1 MKVIIIGNGI
11 AGVSTAETIRAADK
25 NCDVTIISDEKYP
38 IYSRPRL
45 IEFLSS
51 KATIEQ
57 ITIHARSWYAKNNL
71 RLLLSSRVTDLDVES
86 KKVGDNSGKIF
97 AYDKLVIAAGASCQ
111 VPQVPGINAEN
122 VLTLR
127 TIEDAEKI
135 RALASYGKKAAVI
148 GGGLLGIEA
157 AASLQSLG
165 ILVTV
170 IEVFDRLLPRQLDG
184 ESSGIIQKLLEKKD
198 MAFQIGRT
206 IRSVERYKGGLRIF
220 CSDGKETS
228 ADFMVISAGIQPNL
242 SVTQGTSIER
252 NRGILVD
259 DCMRTTVQ
267 DIYACGDVAEH
278 QGTLCGLWQPCR
290 EQGMTCGSHILGK
303 EVSYK
308 GTVSSVRLRVA
319 GVELASIGEI
329 ESRDGVRGITEKDE
343 SAGFYKKLFVKD
355 KKLVGAVLI
364 GNVKEAVKLQK
375 MIKDGEDIK
384 DFSSP

>member
-1 MKVIIIGNGI
+1 MKVVIIGNGI
-11 AGVSTAETIRAADK
+11 AGVSAAETISAADK
-25 NCDVTIISDEKYP
+25 NCAITIISDEKYP

-57 ITIHARSWYAKNNL
+57 ITIHARNWYARNNL

-97 AYDKLVIAAGASCQ
+97 AYDKLVIAAGASCL

-184 ESSGIIQKLLEKKD
+184 ESSGIIQKLLEKKG

-206 IRSVERYKGGLRIF
+206 IRSVERYNGGLRII
-220 CSDGKETS
+220 CSDGKETA

-242 SVTQGTSIER
+242 SVTHGTSIER
-252 NRGILVD
+252 NRGIVVD

-278 QGTLCGLWQPCR
+278 QGMLSGLWQPCR
-290 EQGMTCGSHILGK
+290 EQGMTCGSHILGGK
-303 EVSYK
+303 VSYK
-308 GTVSSVRLRVA
+308 GTVNSVRLKVA
-319 GVELASIGEI
+319 GLELASIGEV
-329 ESRDGVRGITEKDE
+329 ESKEGVREITEKDE
-343 SAGFYKKLFVKD
+343 PAGNFRKLFVKD
-355 KKLVGAVLI
+355 NKITGAVLI
-364 GNVKEAVKLQK
+364 GNVREATKLQQ
-375 MIKDGEDIK
+375 MIKNREEV
-384 DFSSP
+384 SA